1 MVKSPWILTTPPR
14 VEDGGAGMEDRPIDQ
29 QEQEALEQKAQRLL
43 EEKEAD
49 SRTRKYVG
57 PLDVAI
63 TVLLCV
69 WTVFQLY
76 FSTVGAISAVNLR
89 AIHCIFLLVFTF
101 LLYPTYKKERRVRR
115 APPIWDWALIA
126 LSVGVFTYLIFNYT
140 RIAQNGGRTTDLE
153 IAIAGV
159 ALVLVFEAAR
169 RASGNLAILALI
181 FLAYNWFGAYLPGK
195 LGHNGFTLRRVLTT
209 QFWGTQG
216 LLGTGIGVSATYI
229 FLFVVFGAYLKY
241 SGFSKFINDF
251 SLTLVG
257 RSPGGPAKVAVIA
270 SALMGMIN
278 GSAIANVATTGTIT
292 IPLMKRT
299 GYKKEFAGAVEAVAS
314 TGGQFCPPIMGAVGF
329 VMAEFLGLSYTWV
342 MLAAI
347 LPAFLY
353 YLGLLFA
360 VHFEAK
366 RLGLSGLSR
375 ENIPDALEVVKK
387 QGHLALPLVVL
398 IGLMALGYTPLFAAL
413 FAIFATIGASWL
425 RKDTR
430 MTWDKIVAATVEGA
444 KSAVSVG
451 VCCVIIGVIIG
462 TVTLTSLGLNMG
474 YLILSVV
481 DNANIYLT
489 GFLVMIM
496 STILGM
502 GVPGVAAYVIVQA
515 VAVPVLVKVGVT
527 PIVAHLFCLI
537 YACLSNITP
546 PVAMSSYVAAG
557 IAGSNQTRTGL
568 LSVRLGLIGF
578 LIPFFFLGSP
588 ILLIGADPTATALQT
603 VWAAV
608 TASVGTVSLVAGL
621 EGWLL
626 RRANVPERLV
636 LLAVAPLLLAPGL
649 ATDAVGFAL
658 LAAVLAF
665 QWFTRPRADRPVQG

>member
-1 MVKSPWILTTPPR
+1 
-14 VEDGGAGMEDRPIDQ
+14 MEEKERQ
-29 QEQEALEQKAQRLL
+29 TQALEAKAQQLL
-43 EEKEAD
+43 EEKEAE
-49 SRTRKYVG
+49 SRTRTYTG
-57 PLDVAI
+57 PMGTAV
-63 TVLLCV
+63 TVLLCI

-76 FSTVGAISAVNLR
+76 FSTVGPISAINLR
-89 AIHCIFLLVFTF
+89 AVHCIFLLAFTF
-101 LLYPTYKKERRVRR
+101 LLYPTWKTERRVR
-115 APPIWDWALIA
+115 ALPPVWDMVLIV
-126 LSVGVFTYLIFNYT
+126 LSVLTFGYLILNYT
-140 RIAQNGGRTTDLE
+140 RIAQTGGRVSQLE
-153 IAIAGV
+153 LVIAGA
-159 ALVLVFEAAR
+159 ALLLAFEAAR
-169 RASGNLAILALI
+169 RASGNLAILAGI
-181 FLAYNWFGAYLPGK
+181 FLAYNWFGQFLPGR
-195 LGHNGFTLRRVLTT
+195 LGHNGFTLKRVLST

-229 FLFVVFGAYLKY
+229 FLFVVFGAFLKY

-257 RSPGGPAKVAVIA
+257 QTPGGPAKVAVLA

-329 VMAEFLGLSYTWV
+329 VMAEFLNLSYTHV

-347 LPAFLY
+347 VPAFLY

-360 VHFEAK
+360 VHFEAR
-366 RLGLSGLSR
+366 RLGLSGLSK
-375 ENIPDALEVVKK
+375 ENIPDAMQVLRE
-387 QGHLALPLVVL
+387 QGHLVIPLVVL
-398 IGLMALGYTPLFAAL
+398 IALMFLGYTPLYAAVI
-413 FAIFATIGASWL
+413 AIAATVAASWL

-430 MTWDKIVAATVEGA
+430 MTWDKIVAACVEGA
-444 KSAVSVG
+444 RGAVSVG

-481 DNANIYLT
+481 ENTNIYVT

-515 VAVPVLVKVGVT
+515 VAVPVLIKVGVLG
-527 PIVAHLFCLI
+527 ISAHMFCLI

-557 IAGSNQTRTGL
+557 IAGSNQTKTGL
-568 LSVRLGLIGF
+568 LSVRLGLVGF
-578 LIPFFFLGSP
+578 LIPFFFLDNP
-588 ILLIGADPTATALQT
+588 VLLIGADPAATLAGSL
-603 VWAAV
+603 WAFF
-608 TASVGTVSLVAGL
+608 TASIGTVALVGGL
-621 EGWLL
+621 EGWFL
-626 RRANVPERLV
+626 RKSGWLERAV
-636 LLAVAPLLLAPGL
+636 LIAVAPLMLYPGSL
-649 ATDAVGFAL
+649 TDGIGFAA
-658 LAAVLAF
+658 LAAVLVF
-665 QWFTRPRADRPVQG
+665 QWVTRRPAASSSGAA